1 MILLV
6 RDFIFHC
13 PQSVNLTHEGKLSI
27 SLIIK
32 VLKSRLILI
41 LGKSAIC
48 YVSRLHSVEEV
59 SWVVLPYVCFA
70 RVEVPQD

>member
-13 PQSVNLTHEGKLSI
+13 PQLVSLTHEGPLI
-27 SLIIK
+27 FLIIR
-32 VLKSRLILI
+32 VLKSHLILI
-41 LGKSAIC
+41 QGKSAIC
-48 YVSRLHSVEEV
+48 YISRLYSFEELR
-59 SWVVLPYVCFA
+59 WVALPNLCFA

>member
-13 PQSVNLTHEGKLSI
+13 PQSVNLTHEGLSI
-27 SLIIK
+27 SLIIR
-32 VLKSRLILI
+32 VLPSHLILI

-48 YVSRLHSVEEV
+48 CISRLHSVEELR
-59 SWVVLPYVCFA
+59 WVILPSVCFA
-70 RVEVPQD
+70 GVEVPQD

>member
-13 PQSVNLTHEGKLSI
+13 PQPVNLTHEGLSI
-27 SLIIK
+27 SLIIR
-32 VLKSRLILI
+32 VLMSHLMLI

-48 YVSRLHSVEEV
+48 CISRLHSVEELR
-59 SWVVLPYVCFA
+59 WVVLPCVCFA
-70 RVEVPQD
+70 GVEVPQD